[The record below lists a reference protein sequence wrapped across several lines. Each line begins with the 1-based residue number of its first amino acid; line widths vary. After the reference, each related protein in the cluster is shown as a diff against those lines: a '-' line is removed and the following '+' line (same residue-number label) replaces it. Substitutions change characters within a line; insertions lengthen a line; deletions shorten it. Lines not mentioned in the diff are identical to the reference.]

1 MFYNILNI
9 YWFIKIIRKA
19 RRKILGIE
27 KPKEKND
34 LSDEAHPSA
43 KLSTISL
50 QDLLQQQ
57 VDHTKKKTTWSS
69 LQQKMIG
76 SEKRKECIDSKQK
89 KEVKSIRG
97 VAQSVANF
105 FVDLEEEEKK
115 ENFHKYIHRL

>member
-1 MFYNILNI
+1 
-9 YWFIKIIRKA
+9 
-19 RRKILGIE
+19 
-27 KPKEKND
+27 
-34 LSDEAHPSA
+34 
-43 KLSTISL
+43 
-50 QDLLQQQ
+50 
-57 VDHTKKKTTWSS
+57 
-69 LQQKMIG
+69 MIG